1 MADEKL
7 KARLGLDNSEFKKG
21 LKDSENQ
28 LSKMNAGFKQLG
40 VMIGAAFSVSAIT
53 NFVGEGIKLAA
64 SMQGVEAAFKSL
76 NQPNLLQNLRN
87 ATRGTVTDLQLMQKA
102 VQARNFKIP
111 LEQLATYF
119 EFATKRAIQT
129 GESVDYLVDSIIT
142 GIGRKS
148 VLVMDNLGISAVA
161 LQDEVKK
168 VGDFGTAAGN
178 IIQQELRTMGDVTDT
193 AATSISQLATAWK
206 ELKTQVG
213 EFALN
218 SGLTELLQTLTKD
231 HVPVN
236 DDWALWRGLDEETA
250 KVRRAEALAEIEH
263 WESLG
268 DAGEASLW
276 WWQKALE
283 VLDGVINKTVSA
295 TSTTVKEVET
305 IASLNAQ
312 LSEEKAI
319 LEQLDIADKGRI
331 QTQLQA
337 IDALEKRIKSLTTL
351 STLRE
356 VNPMIGKAD
365 APGSLAGSWQK
376 LQEESKDAWDKLAG
390 GPEAVTA
397 INDMTEAMMLQVE
410 GINILANGFDS
421 LFSSTEDG
429 FKNMID
435 TMIDGLKRLAAE
447 YLAKAVIFGLVRA
460 LFPASNMAIG
470 ATKGLQGLGLI
481 GFAEGGLA
489 FGPQLAMVGENSS
502 RGNPEV
508 IMPMNKLASMM
519 GPQIVE
525 VKGTIKGKDIALALR
540 RNDR

>member
-7 KARLGLDNSEFKKG
+7 KARLGLDNSEFKRG
-21 LKDSENQ
+21 LKDSEGQ
-28 LSKMNAGFKQLG
+28 LSKLNAGFKRLG

-168 VGDFGTAAGN
+168 VGDFGAAAGN
-178 IIQQELRTMGDVTDT
+178 IIQRELTAMGDVTDT

-213 EFALN
+213 EFVLK
-218 SGLTELLQTLTKD
+218 SGLTDLLNALTRD
-231 HVPVN
+231 FVEVN
-236 DDWALWRGLDEETA
+236 DPFEKWRGLDKAT
-250 KVRRAEALAEIEH
+250 AEARKAEVLEQIDYFKE
-263 WESLG
+263 LG
-268 DAGEASLW
+268 AAGKVSYDFYV
-276 WWQKALE
+276 KALE
-283 VLDGVINKTVSA
+283 VLDGIINKT
-295 TSTTVKEVET
+295 TPPIEKEVET

-312 LSEEKAI
+312 LAEEKAI

-351 STLRE
+351 GTLRTI
-356 VNPMIGKAD
+356 NPMIGEAS
-365 APGSLAGSWQK
+365 APGDLAGSWQK
-376 LQEESKDAWDKLAG
+376 LQANSQDAWDKMAG

-397 INDMTEAMMLQVE
+397 VNDLTNALMLQGE
-410 GINILANGFDS
+410 AINILTNSFDTLFTSTENGFQ
-421 LFSSTEDG
+421 
-429 FKNMID
+429 NMVE
-435 TMIDGLKRLAAE
+435 TMIDGMKRLVAE
-447 YLAKAVIFGLVRA
+447 YLAKAVIFGLIRA
-460 LFPASNMAIG
+460 LFPGSELAVMATQNLWNMGIG
-470 ATKGLQGLGLI
+470 GKATGGLG
-481 GFAEGGLA
+481 GFQSQPLNVNV
-489 FGPQLAMVGENSS
+489 VGSI
-502 RGNPEV
+502 R
-508 IMPMNKLASMM
+508 
-519 GPQIVE
+519 
-525 VKGTIKGKDIALALR
+525 GKDIALALR
-540 RNDR
+540 RNG

>member
-7 KARLGLDNSEFKKG
+7 KARLGLDNSEFKRG
-21 LKDSENQ
+21 LKDSEGQ
-28 LSKMNAGFKQLG
+28 LSKLNAGFKRLG

-102 VQARNFKIP
+102 VQAKNFKIP

-168 VGDFGTAAGN
+168 VGDFGAAAGN
-178 IIQQELRTMGDVTDT
+178 IIQRELTAMGDVTDT

-213 EFALN
+213 EFVLK
-218 SGLTELLQTLTKD
+218 SGLTDLLNALTKD
-231 HVPVN
+231 FVEVN
-236 DDWALWRGLDEETA
+236 DPFEKWRGLDKAT
-250 KVRRAEALAEIEH
+250 AEARKTEVLEQIEYFKK
-263 WESLG
+263 LG
-268 DAGEASLW
+268 DAGKASYNFYTE
-276 WWQKALE
+276 ALE
-283 VLDGVINKTVSA
+283 VLDGIINKT
-295 TSTTVKEVET
+295 TPPIEKEVET

-312 LSEEKAI
+312 LAEEKAW
-319 LEQLDIADKGRI
+319 LEQIDVADKKGLA
-331 QTQLQA
+331 TQLQV

-351 STLRE
+351 GATRE
-356 VNPMIGKAD
+356 VNPMIGKVA
-365 APGSLAGSWQK
+365 APGDLAGSWQK
-376 LQEESKDAWDKLAG
+376 ITANSKDAWDKLSG

-397 INDMTEAMMLQVE
+397 VEDMTNALMLQNE
-410 GINILANGFDS
+410 AINILTNGFDT
-421 LFSSTEDG
+421 LFSSAGEG
-429 FKNMID
+429 FKGMID
-435 TMIDGLKRLAAE
+435 TMIDGMKRLVAE
-447 YLAKAVIFGLVRA
+447 YLAKAAIFTLIRM
-460 LFPASNMAIG
+460 LFPGSGLAVG
-470 ATKGLQGLGLI
+470 ATKGLAGMGLGKFV
-481 GFAEGGLA
+481 GFASGGMV

-502 RGNPEV
+502 RSNPEV

-519 GPQIVE
+519 GGQIIKVDG
-525 VKGTIKGKDIALALR
+525 KIKGKDIALALR
-540 RNDR
+540 RNG

>member
-7 KARLGLDNSEFKKG
+7 KAKLGLDNSEFKRG
-21 LKDSENQ
+21 LKDSESQ
-28 LSKMNAGFKQLG
+28 LSKMNAGFKRLG
-40 VMIGAAFSVSAIT
+40 VMIGAAFSVSAIS

-64 SMQGVEAAFKSL
+64 SMQGVEAAFKNL

-102 VQARNFKIP
+102 VQAKNFKIP

-161 LQDEVKK
+161 LQDEVKR
-168 VGDFGTAAGN
+168 VGDFGAAAGN
-178 IIQQELRTMGDVTDT
+178 IIQRELTAMGDVTDT

-213 EFALN
+213 EFVLK
-218 SGLTELLQTLTKD
+218 SGLTDLLNALTKD
-231 HVPVN
+231 FVEVN
-236 DDWALWRGLDEETA
+236 DPFEKWRGLDKAT
-250 KVRRAEALAEIEH
+250 AEARKTEVLEQIEYFKK
-263 WESLG
+263 LG
-268 DAGEASLW
+268 DAGKASYNFYTE
-276 WWQKALE
+276 ALE
-283 VLDGVINKTVSA
+283 VLNGIINKT
-295 TSTTVKEVET
+295 TPPIEKQVET

-312 LSEEKAI
+312 LAEEKAW
-319 LEQLDIADKGRI
+319 LEQIDIADKKRLA
-331 QTQLQA
+331 TQLQV

-351 STLRE
+351 GATRE
-356 VNPMIGKAD
+356 VNPMIGGVA
-365 APGSLAGSWQK
+365 APGDLAGSWQK
-376 LQEESKDAWDKLAG
+376 IKGDSKDAWDKLSG

-397 INDMTEAMMLQVE
+397 VTDMTDALMLQGE
-410 GINILANGFDS
+410 AINILTNSFDT
-421 LFSSTEDG
+421 LFSSAGEG
-429 FKNMID
+429 FKGMID
-435 TMIDGLKRLAAE
+435 TMIDGMKRLVAE
-447 YLAKAVIFGLVRA
+447 YLAKAAVFLLIRA
-460 LFPASNMAIG
+460 LFPASNAAIG
-470 ATKGLQGLGLI
+470 ATKGLAGMGLGKLV
-481 GFAEGGLA
+481 GFASGGMV

-502 RGNPEV
+502 RSNPEV
-508 IMPMNKLASMM
+508 IAPLNKLMGMM

-540 RNDR
+540 RNG

>member
-7 KARLGLDNSEFKKG
+7 KARLGLDNSEFKRG
-21 LKDSENQ
+21 LKDSEGQ
-28 LSKMNAGFKQLG
+28 LSKLNAGFKRLG

-168 VGDFGTAAGN
+168 VGDFGAAAGN
-178 IIQQELRTMGDVTDT
+178 IIQRELTAMGDVTDT

-213 EFALN
+213 EFLVD
-218 SGLTELLQTLTKD
+218 SGLREFIQDLTTYMKVLQD
-231 HVPVN
+231 PDVPLIGWKSPTHKNLEEYRKAKEFLAKQQSVN
-236 DDWALWRGLDEETA
+236 MYSGG
-250 KVRRAEALAEIEH
+250 
-263 WESLG
+263 ESSG
-268 DAGEASLW
+268 GP
-276 WWQKALE
+276 LE
-283 VLDGVINKTVSA
+283 K
-295 TSTTVKEVET
+295 VKEQVET
-305 IASLNAQ
+305 IASLNEQ
-312 LSEEKAI
+312 LKTEKEN
-319 LEQLDIADKGRI
+319 LEQINIADRKGLA
-331 QTQLQA
+331 TQLQV

-351 STLRE
+351 GATRE
-356 VNPMIGKAD
+356 VNPMIGGVA
-365 APGSLAGSWQK
+365 APGDLAGSWQK
-376 LQEESKDAWDKLAG
+376 IKGDSKDAWDKMAG

-397 INDMTEAMMLQVE
+397 VTDMTDALMLQGE
-410 GINILANGFDS
+410 AINILTNSFDTLFTSAENGFA
-421 LFSSTEDG
+421 
-429 FKNMID
+429 NMVD
-435 TMIDGLKRLAAE
+435 TMIDGMKRLVAE
-447 YLAKAVIFGLVRA
+447 YLAKAVIFGLIRA
-460 LFPASNMAIG
+460 LFPASGLATMATQNLWNMGIG
-470 ATKGLQGLGLI
+470 GKATGGLG
-481 GFAEGGLA
+481 GFQSQPLNVNV
-489 FGPQLAMVGENSS
+489 VGSI
-502 RGNPEV
+502 R
-508 IMPMNKLASMM
+508 
-519 GPQIVE
+519 
-525 VKGTIKGKDIALALR
+525 GKDIALALR
-540 RNDR
+540 RNG

>member
-7 KARLGLDNSEFKKG
+7 KAKLGLDNSEFKRG
-21 LKDSENQ
+21 LKDSEGQ
-28 LSKMNAGFKQLG
+28 LSKLNAGFKRLG

-168 VGDFGTAAGN
+168 VGDFGAAAGN
-178 IIQQELRTMGDVTDT
+178 IIQRELTAMGDVTDT

-213 EFALN
+213 EFLVD
-218 SGLTELLQTLTKD
+218 SGLREFIQDLTTYMKVLQD
-231 HVPVN
+231 PDVPLIGWKSPTHKN
-236 DDWALWRGLDEETA
+236 LEEYRKA
-250 KVRRAEALAEIEH
+250 KEFLAEQQAVNMYSGG
-263 WESLG
+263 ES
-268 DAGEASLW
+268 AGGP
-276 WWQKALE
+276 LE
-283 VLDGVINKTVSA
+283 NMGKQI
-295 TSTTVKEVET
+295 ET
-305 IASLNAQ
+305 IATLNEQ
-312 LSEEKAI
+312 LKVEKEN
-319 LEQLDIADKGRI
+319 LEQIDIADKKALT
-331 QTQLQA
+331 TQLQV
-337 IDALEKRIKSLTTL
+337 IDALQKRIDQL
-351 STLRE
+351 SKLPE
-356 VNPMIGKAD
+356 VRKENPLIEMLSVPKGFTEATDNSWKKLWDDYKKFQKIQNKLAD
-365 APGSLAGSWQK
+365 APEFK
-376 LQEESKDAWDKLAG
+376 KPIE
-390 GPEAVTA
+390 
-397 INDMTEAMMLQVE
+397 DMTEALMLQGE
-410 GINILANGFDS
+410 AINILTNSFDTLFTSAENGFQ
-421 LFSSTEDG
+421 
-429 FKNMID
+429 NMVQ
-435 TMIDGLKRLAAE
+435 TMIDGMKRLVAE
-447 YLAKAVIFGLVRA
+447 YLAKAAVFLLIRA
-460 LFPASNMAIG
+460 LFPASNAAIG
-470 ATKGLQGLGLI
+470 ATKGLAGMGLGKLV
-481 GFAEGGLA
+481 GFASGGMV

-502 RGNPEV
+502 RSNPEV

-519 GPQIVE
+519 GGQIVKVE
-525 VKGTIKGKDIALALR
+525 GTIRGKDIALALR
-540 RNDR
+540 RNG